1 MKSLIT
7 LNKDKINNT
16 EIHCK
21 YLIIHSAQGCSG
33 TIYNITSL
41 GLWPDCL
48 GPIEFIAWVCNT
60 VVRQD
65 RQVID
70 SYLRTPESLTFCK
83 IMLLFTKAALY
94 PQLFKEPEC
103 WFSWGLNRQPL
114 PQHTS
119 TNPIELIGQLEVM
132 SLSIL
137 PISLVAVGSP
147 FITHLNILNI
157 WLCCHYF
164 HLPFTDHA
172 LSMYNII
179 H

>member
-1 MKSLIT
+1 
-7 LNKDKINNT
+7 
-16 EIHCK
+16 
-21 YLIIHSAQGCSG
+21 
-33 TIYNITSL
+33 
-41 GLWPDCL
+41 
-48 GPIEFIAWVCNT
+48 
-60 VVRQD
+60 
-65 RQVID
+65 
-70 SYLRTPESLTFCK
+70 
-83 IMLLFTKAALY
+83 MLLFTKAALY

-114 PQHTS
+114 PQHIS
-119 TNPIELIGQLEVM
+119 TNPIELIGQLEVI

-157 WLCCHYF
+157 RLCCHYF